1 MEPTLTSS
9 IKFNAGDTFPKIKLP
24 LFNGNRIRNTV
35 DIGTPQKVGDWK
47 MVIVY
52 RGEHC
57 PLCTNYLNE
66 IEKYKNDFIKLGIDI
81 IAVSADDR
89 AQVHEHSKKLS
100 ITYPIAHGM
109 KAGHMMRLG
118 LYISMPR
125 VKPDGM
131 SETDHV
137 FSEPALFIINSEGRV
152 QIIDISNA
160 PFARPDINSILSGI
174 KFIRE
179 NNYPIRGT
187 YNVRLNYE

>member
-1 MEPTLTSS
+1 MNPKLTSS
-9 IKFNAGDTFPKIKLP
+9 FKFNPGDEFPKIRLP
-24 LFNGNRIRNTV
+24 IFNGYMIRNTA

-47 MVIVY
+47 MVIIY

-66 IEKYKNDFIKLGIDI
+66 IEKYKDDFIKLGVDI
-81 IAVSADDR
+81 IAVSADNMM
-89 AQVHEHSKKLS
+89 QVHEHSKKLS
-100 ITYPIAHGM
+100 VTYPIAHGM
-109 KAGHMMRLG
+109 KVGHMMRLG

-131 SETDHV
+131 NETDHV
-137 FSEPALFIINSEGRV
+137 FSEPALFVVNAEGRV
-152 QIIDISNA
+152 QIVEVSNA
-160 PFARPDINSILSGI
+160 PFARPDIRAILSGI